1 MLFVISVGSKGQR
14 FIADQMKHLYAY
26 RVIVVCIQLIPFLDD
41 IQGPSFVTDVLRSP
55 QRSAVLKRT
64 PHFAKIVIGTAM
76 VQHPRLLPIKGR
88 P

>member
-1 MLFVISVGSKGQR
+1 
-14 FIADQMKHLYAY
+14 MKHLYAY

-41 IQGPSFVTDVLRSP
+41 IRGPSFVIVVLHSP

-64 PHFAKIVIGTAM
+64 PHFAKTVIGTAM
-76 VQHPRLLPIKGR
+76 VQHPRLLAIKGR